1 MFDPVLLSA
10 LMKYER
16 DFQAVGPT
24 LCDSFLLKWMKR
36 QQGSDTSSQHTLSK
50 IMRANLKMDLEITA
64 SAARVHDLQRQ
75 VEKLTTEN
83 NWGGLFATP
92 GGKKN
97 LVRFLV
103 ESVQPP
109 TFRNYMKN
117 VVNVSMPE
125 LQRDPQAFFDVL
137 KVKTKIFDE
146 MNAIGHDK
154 GNRDAEKKRKDGKRK
169 HGGADRKHDAKKVK
183 TDRKNVKCL
192 KCGQEGLFMAEC
204 PQKPTKEEQELL
216 LKKHRA
222 QVSMKKSSDNKS
234 PKLTYVLRVESSQC
248 NDTNS
253 IDVIVANHQLVIKGI
268 LDSGAEATIVPMRIA
283 QRILEIDNNV
293 VMSRL
298 DSEVEVELPN
308 GSSDRIT
315 YEIIL
320 DLVLRSKAGKL
331 MVPSRRCLVWDI
343 NSDAILLGDDLLK
356 AIGIDPKSALNS
368 MIAHTSAAG
377 KSMLETDEDCSP
389 VIGIS
394 SDDEIDKALRKMV
407 NDAISDGMS
416 GHMKDPV
423 LKLVMKHKD
432 VRRRSL
438 GPDPPAKVTPLV
450 TKLKAGAEPVRCK
463 ARRYS
468 KEPRNH
474 KPAQRAWV
482 DL

>member
-1 MFDPVLLSA
+1 
-10 LMKYER
+10 
-16 DFQAVGPT
+16 
-24 LCDSFLLKWMKR
+24 
-36 QQGSDTSSQHTLSK
+36 
-50 IMRANLKMDLEITA
+50 MRANLKLDLEITA

-137 KVKTKIFDE
+137 KVKTKIFDV

-192 KCGQEGLFMAEC
+192 SGQEGHFMAKC

-293 VMSRL
+293 VMSTL

-423 LKLVMKHKD
+423 LKLVMKHKN
-432 VRRRSL
+432 VWRRSL
-438 GPDPPAKVTPLV
+438 GPDPPAKVGYPISDQV
-450 TKLKAGAEPVRCK
+450 KSR
-463 ARRYS
+463 S
-468 KEPRNH
+468 
-474 KPAQRAWV
+474 
-482 DL
+482 